1 MGIPCVLTVS
11 FATVACHARYRGF
24 LLKRAVHQT
33 DCAVMLIYTSFYD
46 GLAEAYI

>member
-11 FATVACHARYRGF
+11 FATVACHARYCGF
-24 LLKRAVHQT
+24 SLNCTVHRT

-46 GLAEAYI
+46 GLTQAYI